1 VQIDDYQL
9 AEQLLFSHLLCC
21 AFYPKQSVI
30 QYYRY
35 YFIHFY
41 VTFYAWQREANSK
54 NSKIVL

>member
-35 YFIHFY
+35 YFYIFMSHF
-41 VTFYAWQREANSK
+41 TLGNEKQIQRIRESF
-54 NSKIVL
+54 